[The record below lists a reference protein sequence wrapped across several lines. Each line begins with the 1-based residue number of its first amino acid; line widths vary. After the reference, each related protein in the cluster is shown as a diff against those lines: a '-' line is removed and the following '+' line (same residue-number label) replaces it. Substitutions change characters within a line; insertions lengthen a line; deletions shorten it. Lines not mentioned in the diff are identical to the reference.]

1 MVNAVNI
8 NSALRLGPSKSV
20 GSPSRESPS
29 FCPQKK
35 NSPGKHR
42 EGRTRTTLKS
52 VPVTTKRP
60 RYIYIF
66 IFIHTKTKNGER
78 RDQSRR
84 SPCSPRL
91 HVRHGFLLREA

>member
-20 GSPSRESPS
+20 GSPSQRVPLFLSTKKKLARKTQRRE
-29 FCPQKK
+29 
-35 NSPGKHR
+35 NS
-42 EGRTRTTLKS
+42 TALKS